1 MAHRTRTS
9 LILEK
14 AQKRSLALKSIDT
27 YLDLGN
33 GLTVREFTN
42 QIEDTQSAIDRYN
55 LAIKGL
61 TQLHSEMM
69 ESEKTLADQHERML
83 SGVCAKYG
91 RSSTEYEMAGGTK
104 RSGKRKPK
112 ATTATN
118 PELPTVK
125 LPSSSAKS
133 STPSPALTA
142 MMN

>member
-61 TQLHSEMM
+61 TQLHSEMID
-69 ESEKTLADQHERML
+69 SEKNLADQHERML

-133 STPSPALTA
+133 TAPSPALTA